1 MPGSLLTTERRLM
14 KNKTDAYE
22 TLSVI
27 YDEVMKE
34 IDYKLW
40 SGYIM
45 DIAEDHFSNKNFK
58 VLELSAGIGKMARRI
73 SKKFSNYVFTDKS
86 FNMLQQGNE
95 INLRKV
101 CCDMTALPFN
111 EKFDFIFSTFDSV
124 NYLLSKSKILSLF
137 TEVKQVLSEKGIFTF
152 DVSLENNSLEFKRNQ
167 KSSGLAKGYRFKRTS
182 KYNPKSR
189 IHKNIFEIKDQ
200 SGVVI
205 QEVHKQKIYKFDTY
219 FKLANEAGLVVV
231 ECLEAFTFDH
241 GNENSERIQFILKP
255 IGIDVKF

>member
-1 MPGSLLTTERRLM
+1 MKVKTE
-14 KNKTDAYE
+14 AYE
-22 TLSVI
+22 SLSVI

-34 IDYKLW
+34 IDYKHW
-40 SGYIM
+40 SDYIM
-45 DIAEDHFSNKNFK
+45 DIAEDHFKNKKVK

-86 FNMLQQGNE
+86 FSMLQQGNE
-95 INLRKV
+95 INLKKV

-111 EKFDFIFSTFDSV
+111 GKFDFIFSTFDSV
-124 NYLLSKSKILSLF
+124 NYLLSKNKLLSLF
-137 TEVKQVLSEKGIFTF
+137 TGVNKVLSENGIFTF

-167 KSSGLAKGYRFKRTS
+167 RSSGVANGYGFKRTS

-189 IHKNIFEIKDQ
+189 IHKNIFEITDHL
-200 SGVVI
+200 GVVT
-205 QEVHKQKIYKFDTY
+205 QEVHRQKIYKFDTY
-219 FKLANEAGLVVV
+219 FELANEAGFVVV

-255 IGIDVKF
+255 IGRNVKF